1 VSLRWAV
8 AKFFSFVV
16 LLLCSS
22 SLLRA
27 EVTAGILGTVVDQ
40 TGAAVP
46 NATLTLTNP
55 NTGLSRQA
63 RTDASGNFE
72 FLSVPIGDNYSLEVE
87 MSGFQKSTQTGI
99 KLLVN
104 QKYRAD
110 FKLSVLGVTEKIDV
124 SSNVA
129 QVETTNTQLGDVVE
143 DKKMQSLPLNGRSY
157 IDLLG
162 LQAGVVPISSS
173 EAINDRGPSGKGN
186 SGNVSVNG
194 QRESANSFLV
204 NGGDV
209 EESVNNG
216 ASIVPTLD
224 SIQEFRLLTS
234 SSNAEYG
241 RFSGG
246 IVNAVT
252 KSGTNSVHGSLY
264 EFLRN
269 DKLDAAN
276 YFDQGVRGALKRN
289 QFGGTVGGPIIRNK
303 LFIFGDYEGTRQVRG
318 VSQRQD
324 VPSEL
329 ERTGDFSDLDSTQ
342 YAPFVDSDGNP
353 TVVRGDDSETQ
364 FAATL
369 TNRLGYTVAPGEPY
383 WFDGCV
389 TSDPVTG
396 CVFPGAAGP
405 VIPQVAWSPVAVA
418 TLKF

>member
-1 VSLRWAV
+1 MSLHSIT
-8 AKFFSFVV
+8 KFFSIVA
-16 LLLCSS
+16 LLILSS
-22 SLLRA
+22 SVSLA
-27 EVTAGILGTVVDQ
+27 EVTGGILGTVVDQ
-40 TGAAVP
+40 SGAAIA
-46 NATLTLTNP
+46 NATLTLTNSDI
-55 NTGLSRQA
+55 GLTRQT
-63 RTDASGNFE
+63 RTDAFGNFE
-72 FLSVPIGDNYSLEVE
+72 FLSVPIGDNYSLEVDVV
-87 MSGFQKSTQTGI
+87 GFQKSTQTGI

-110 FKLSVLGVTEKIDV
+110 FKMSVLGVIEKIDV
-124 SSNVA
+124 SSLAA

-162 LQAGVVPISSS
+162 LQAGVVPISSDA
-173 EAINDRGPSGKGN
+173 AINDRHPSGNGN

-216 ASIVPTLD
+216 ASVVPSLD

-234 SSNAEYG
+234 SFNAEYG

-252 KSGTNSVHGSLY
+252 KSGTNSIHGSVY

-269 DKLDAAN
+269 EKLDARN
-276 YFDQGVRGALKRN
+276 YFDPERGALKRN
-289 QFGGTVGGPIIRNK
+289 QFGGTVGGPILKDK

-329 ERTGDFSDLDSTQ
+329 ERTGDFSDLSSTQ
-342 YAPFVDSDGNP
+342 YSPFVDSDGNP
-353 TVVRGDDSETQ
+353 TARS
-364 FAATL
+364 
-369 TNRLGYTVAPGEPY
+369 R
-383 WFDGCV
+383 
-389 TSDPVTG
+389 
-396 CVFPGAAGP
+396 
-405 VIPQVAWSPVAVA
+405 
-418 TLKF
+418 

>member
-1 VSLRWAV
+1 MSLRWAV

-143 DKKMQSLPLNGRSY
+143 
-157 IDLLG
+157 
-162 LQAGVVPISSS
+162 V
-173 EAINDRGPSGKGN
+173 KG
-186 SGNVSVNG
+186 
-194 QRESANSFLV
+194 
-204 NGGDV
+204 
-209 EESVNNG
+209 
-216 ASIVPTLD
+216 
-224 SIQEFRLLTS
+224 
-234 SSNAEYG
+234 
-241 RFSGG
+241 
-246 IVNAVT
+246 
-252 KSGTNSVHGSLY
+252 
-264 EFLRN
+264 
-269 DKLDAAN
+269 
-276 YFDQGVRGALKRN
+276 
-289 QFGGTVGGPIIRNK
+289 
-303 LFIFGDYEGTRQVRG
+303 
-318 VSQRQD
+318 
-324 VPSEL
+324 
-329 ERTGDFSDLDSTQ
+329 
-342 YAPFVDSDGNP
+342 
-353 TVVRGDDSETQ
+353 
-364 FAATL
+364 
-369 TNRLGYTVAPGEPY
+369 
-383 WFDGCV
+383 
-389 TSDPVTG
+389 
-396 CVFPGAAGP
+396 
-405 VIPQVAWSPVAVA
+405 
-418 TLKF
+418 